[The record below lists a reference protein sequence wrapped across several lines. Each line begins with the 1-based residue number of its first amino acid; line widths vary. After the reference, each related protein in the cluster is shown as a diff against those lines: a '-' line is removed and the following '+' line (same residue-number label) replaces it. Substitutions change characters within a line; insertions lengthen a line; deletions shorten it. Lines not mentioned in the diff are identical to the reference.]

1 MYRPLT
7 PSHGRELAAESQL
20 ATTGTAPVLGT
31 TSPDTQTDSRCYL
44 PASKPNFRSIDTG
57 VSSTPTRCSTDFHR
71 KHGVCVYGSPLYH
84 FTGNTVSDMT
94 DTDDLFIREDPIFI
108 NKELLEISHLPEE
121 GRIVGRD
128 EEISQLANAVNPA
141 IFGQSPSNVLIY
153 GKTGTGKSLCAKY
166 VSTRLVD
173 TAADEGVNAAHAYV
187 DCAQDTTETQA
198 VQTLASTLNNE
209 ARTGIRI
216 PDKGISTA
224 TYYKRLWQILEEE
237 YDVALITLDEIDK
250 LENDDILMQLS
261 RAGEAGKIESCK
273 IGVVGIS
280 NKIKYKERMD
290 ERVKSSLCE
299 REFVFPPYD
308 ASQLNDIMEARS
320 DAFRDGVLGDGV
332 IPRAAALAA
341 REHGD
346 ARKAID
352 ILRYAGEIA
361 QSTEADMVK
370 EEFVVQARERAET
383 DRFRELIRGSTPH
396 SRYVLQALTALS
408 LENEAQD
415 GFRTTR
421 IYDLYER
428 ICESQGVDALS
439 LRRVRDLLKEHAFLD
454 VLEQSRH
461 SGGSAE
467 GSYTEHMLLED
478 PSVVQEVLSGTVD
491 TDDI

>member
-1 MYRPLT
+1 M
-7 PSHGRELAAESQL
+7 AE
-20 ATTGTAPVLGT
+20 
-31 TSPDTQTDSRCYL
+31 
-44 PASKPNFRSIDTG
+44 
-57 VSSTPTRCSTDFHR
+57 
-71 KHGVCVYGSPLYH
+71 
-84 FTGNTVSDMT
+84 
-94 DTDDLFIREDPIFI
+94 TDDLFIREDPIFV

-128 EEISQLANAVNPA
+128 EEIKQLANAFNPA

-173 TAADEGVNAAHAYV
+173 TAAEESVNAATAYV
-187 DCAQDTTETQA
+187 DCAQDTTETQS
-198 VQTLASTLNNE
+198 VQTIASTFNDSTKTEIN
-209 ARTGIRI
+209 I

-224 TYYKRLWQILEEE
+224 TYYKRLWKILDSQ
-237 YDVALITLDEIDK
+237 YDVVLIILDEIDK
-250 LENDDILMQLS
+250 LENDSILMQLS
-261 RAGEAGKIESCK
+261 RAGEAGKIQSCK
-273 IGVVGIS
+273 VGVIGIS
-280 NKIKYKERMD
+280 NKIRYKDRMD

-308 ASQLNDIMEARS
+308 AEQLNDIMQARR
-320 DAFRDGVLGDGV
+320 DAFRDDVLNEGV
-332 IPRAAALAA
+332 IPRTAALAA

-361 QSTEADMVK
+361 QSEGAERVR
-370 EEFVVQARERAET
+370 EEFVNQARERAET

-396 SRYVLQALTALS
+396 SRYVLQALTVLS
-408 LENEAQD
+408 LDNSDEE

-421 IYDLYER
+421 IYDVYEQ
-428 ICESQGVDALS
+428 ICRQEGSDPLS

-454 VLEQSRH
+454 VLEQSRQ

-467 GSYTEHMLLED
+467 GSYTEHQLLED
-478 PSVVQEVLSGTVD
+478 PEVIQTVLSENEEAA
-491 TDDI
+491 

>member
-1 MYRPLT
+1 M
-7 PSHGRELAAESQL
+7 SQ
-20 ATTGTAPVLGT
+20 G
-31 TSPDTQTDSRCYL
+31 
-44 PASKPNFRSIDTG
+44 
-57 VSSTPTRCSTDFHR
+57 
-71 KHGVCVYGSPLYH
+71 
-84 FTGNTVSDMT
+84 
-94 DTDDLFIREDPIFI
+94 DDLFTREDPIFTD
-108 NKELLEISHLPEE
+108 KELLEISHLPDE

-128 EEISQLANAVNPA
+128 DEIKQLANAANPA

-166 VSTRLVD
+166 VTSRLVD
-173 TAADEGVNAAHAYV
+173 TAEEEGVTVGTAYV

-198 VQTLASTLNNE
+198 AQTIAAALNDDE
-209 ARTGIRI
+209 LTGINI

-224 TYYKRLWQILEEE
+224 TYYKRLWSILDDTF
-237 YDVALITLDEIDK
+237 DVVLIILDEIDK
-250 LENDDILMQLS
+250 LEDDSILMQLS
-261 RAGEAGKIESCK
+261 RAGEAGKIDSCK

-308 ASQLNDIMEARS
+308 AEQLGEIMQARS
-320 DAFRDGVLGDGV
+320 DAFREGVLEPSV
-332 IPRAAALAA
+332 VPKAAALAA

-361 QSTEADMVK
+361 QSKGDSRVR
-370 EEFVVQARERAET
+370 EEYVIQARERAET

-396 SRYVLQALTALS
+396 SRYVLQALTVLS
-408 LENEAQD
+408 MNDPDHED
-415 GFRTTR
+415 GFRTSR
-421 IYDLYER
+421 IYELYEE
-428 ICESQGVDALS
+428 ICRQEASETLS

-454 VLEQSRH
+454 VIEQTRH

-467 GSYTEHMLLED
+467 GAYTQHKLLED
-478 PSVVQEVLSGTVD
+478 PEVIQQVLQPDVDAEQVVE
-491 TDDI
+491 

>member
-1 MYRPLT
+1 MSNP
-7 PSHGRELAAESQL
+7 
-20 ATTGTAPVLGT
+20 
-31 TSPDTQTDSRCYL
+31 
-44 PASKPNFRSIDTG
+44 
-57 VSSTPTRCSTDFHR
+57 
-71 KHGVCVYGSPLYH
+71 
-84 FTGNTVSDMT
+84 
-94 DTDDLFIREDPIFI
+94 DDLFIREDPIFV
-108 NKELLEISHLPEE
+108 NKELLEISHLPES

-128 EEISQLANAVNPA
+128 EEISKLANAVNPA

-166 VSTRLVD
+166 VSRELVE
-173 TAADEGVNAAHAYV
+173 TAAQEGVTVTHAYV
-187 DCAQDTTETQA
+187 DCAQDTTETQS
-198 VQTLASTLNNE
+198 VQTIASRLNNPDS
-209 ARTGIRI
+209 TGITI

-224 TYYKRLWQILEEE
+224 TYYKRLWEILETE
-237 YDVALITLDEIDK
+237 YDVALILLDEIDK
-250 LENDDILMQLS
+250 LEDDGILMQLS
-261 RAGEAGKIESCK
+261 RAGEAGKIDSCK

-308 ASQLNDIMEARS
+308 ANQLNQIMVARS
-320 DAFRDGVLGDGV
+320 DAFREGVLDESV
-332 IPRAAALAA
+332 IPRAAAMAA

-361 QSTEADMVK
+361 QARGADRVQEA
-370 EEFVVQARERAET
+370 FVTQARERAET

-408 LENEAQD
+408 LDEPEAE

-421 IYDLYER
+421 IYELYER
-428 ICESQGVDALS
+428 ICEVEGSEALS
-439 LRRVRDLLKEHAFLD
+439 LRRVRDLLKEQAFLD
-454 VLEQSRH
+454 VIEQSRK

-467 GSYTEHMLLED
+467 GSYTEHRLLEN
-478 PSVVQEVLSGTVD
+478 PEVVRNVL
-491 TDDI
+491 TDSSEETEL